1 MISENAKRVL
11 EARYLRRN
19 SDRGIAESPGQFF
32 ERVARAVSEAEMING
47 TPSDAMYWQGR
58 SSHAHGTRLSS
69 QFTHADECGN
79 SAQPG
84 FRPLCVAH

>member
-47 TPSDAMYWQGR
+47 TPGR
-58 SSHAHGTRLSS
+58 YVLAGAVIACSRHSTFFSIHPR
-69 QFTHADECGN
+69 
-79 SAQPG
+79 
-84 FRPLCVAH
+84 